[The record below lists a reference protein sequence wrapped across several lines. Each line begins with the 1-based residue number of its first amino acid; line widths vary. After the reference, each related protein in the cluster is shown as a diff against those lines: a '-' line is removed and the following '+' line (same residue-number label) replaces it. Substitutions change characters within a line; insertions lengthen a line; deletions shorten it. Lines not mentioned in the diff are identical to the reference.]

1 MWAIVNLTRIVKD
14 VCTNDHV
21 RYVHTHIYIYDCVY
35 IYIRMIICVHILS
48 LCTHVY
54 MCKYIFMVYV
64 YTIALVV
71 QYPLAVLHPKDITE
85 YPLSTRAIA
94 LDVWI
99 YSCWIQRNDFA
110 LLWLMVK
117 RLSVCYWD
125 IKSIWSSNINLSC
138 YWDIYHD
145 ICYAPIAL

>member
-1 MWAIVNLTRIVKD
+1 MFMYIT
-14 VCTNDHV
+14 
-21 RYVHTHIYIYDCVY
+21 YVYLYIYIY
-35 IYIRMIICVHILS
+35 I
-48 LCTHVY
+48 Y

-110 LLWLMVK
+110 LL
-117 RLSVCYWD
+117 
-125 IKSIWSSNINLSC
+125 
-138 YWDIYHD
+138 
-145 ICYAPIAL
+145 